1 MREDTGEDVTL
12 KHARE
17 ALGVPVYWRTPSDY
31 QAVVSAINAG
41 KPVVTASPRSKF
53 ARNLSQ
59 LADTLTAGGP
69 GPKGGA
75 PASKRANS
83 LLGMVWNPKGLPG
96 A

>member
-31 QAVVSAINAG
+31 QAVVSAINTG
-41 KPVVTASPRSKF
+41 KPVVTAAPRSKF
-53 ARNLSQ
+53 ARNVRQ
-59 LADTLTAGGP
+59 LAESLAGGAH
-69 GPKGGA
+69 GPKG
-75 PASKRANS
+75 PSASKRASS
-83 LLGMVWNPKGLPG
+83 LLGMVWHPKSTG